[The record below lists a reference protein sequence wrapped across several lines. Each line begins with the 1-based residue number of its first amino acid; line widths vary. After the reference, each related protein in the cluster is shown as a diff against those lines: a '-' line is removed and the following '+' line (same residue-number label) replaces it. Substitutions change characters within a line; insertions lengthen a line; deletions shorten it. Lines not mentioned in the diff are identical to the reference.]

1 MHAHLSRASS
11 KCAFLSFGRELFYTV
26 GMIFGLTISPYKFQQ
41 CNRVLINAMITWGFM
56 VLLYLD
62 DRLSYAHTT
71 RPLTGIVDLNYHIYF
86 KFFR

>member
-11 KCAFLSFGRELFYTV
+11 KCAYLSFGRELFYAV

-41 CNRVLINAMITWGFM
+41 CNRVLINAMITWGLM

-62 DRLSYAHTT
+62 DRLSYARTT
-71 RPLTGIVDLNYHIYF
+71 RPLRGKLRNCNLSVTLSS
-86 KFFR
+86 